1 MEIKPGAVA
10 IFYRTFDQRDF
21 DRFAALSGDDNPI
34 HVDPGFAGRTRF
46 GRTVCHGMLLY
57 STICRALTDALGPGF
72 VQREQEL
79 MFVTPTYTGEE
90 VAVRL
95 EVTAVQPDTVYPAV
109 ETAATNAKSAVA
121 DSKTVHEEPV
131 LSPSKDGLREGS
143 SDLQSPGRFADI
155 GTVITR
161 PDGSVACQ
169 GRTRVALPGEV
180 PASTGSVVTT
190 TQPPEGSIPGSAS
203 ATTLKWLAL
212 GQAAEIIRTF
222 SKADLQEY
230 RDLSGDINPA
240 FSDAAHAPA
249 HGWPTP
255 QVPGGLLG
263 GLFSTLLGTRLP
275 GRGTNWLKQRL
286 GFPAPCYAGQ
296 EVTARVEIVRLRPE
310 KDLVNLRTTCTAPGG
325 QVVCEGEALVLVK
338 DLEHA

>member
-1 MEIKPGAVA
+1 MEIKPGAVSTL
-10 IFYRTFDQRDF
+10 YRTFSQRDF

-34 HVDPGFAGRTRF
+34 HVDPEFASRTRF

-72 VQREQEL
+72 AQREQEL

-95 EVTAVQPDTVYPAV
+95 EVTALQP
-109 ETAATNAKSAVA
+109 EN
-121 DSKTVHEEPV
+121 
-131 LSPSKDGLREGS
+131 GL
-143 SDLQSPGRFADI
+143 ADI
-155 GTVITR
+155 STIITR

-169 GRTRVALPGEV
+169 GRTLVHLP
-180 PASTGSVVTT
+180 P
-190 TQPPEGSIPGSAS
+190 QPPSLRGKGESSSPPLAGEGSGERSLAGERS
-203 ATTLKWLAL
+203 LKWLAL
-212 GQAAEIIRTF
+212 GQAAGITRTF
-222 SKADLQEY
+222 SEADLQEY
-230 RDLSGDINPA
+230 RDLSGDTNPA
-240 FSDAAHAPA
+240 FSDAVYAQA
-249 HGWPTP
+249 HGWPAP

-263 GLFSTLLGTRLP
+263 GLFSFLLGTRLP

-286 GFPAPCYAGQ
+286 AFPAPCYAGH

-310 KDLVNLRTTCTAPGG
+310 KDLVNLRAVCTAAGR
-325 QVVCEGEALVLVK
+325 VVCEGESLVLVK

>member
-1 MEIKPGAVA
+1 MELKLGAVA
-10 IFYRTFDQRDF
+10 TLYRTFDQRDF

-34 HVDPGFAGRTRF
+34 HVDPAFAGRTRF

-95 EVTAVQPDTVYPAV
+95 EVAALQP
-109 ETAATNAKSAVA
+109 EN
-121 DSKTVHEEPV
+121 
-131 LSPSKDGLREGS
+131 GL
-143 SDLQSPGRFADI
+143 ADI
-155 GTVITR
+155 STIITR

-169 GRTRVALPGEV
+169 GRTLVALDHEV
-180 PASTGSVVTT
+180 AKRHEAAKHEDREGRQARDETG
-190 TQPPEGSIPGSAS
+190 A
-203 ATTLKWLAL
+203 ATLKWLAL
-212 GQAAEIIRTF
+212 GQAAEITRTF
-222 SKADLQEY
+222 SEADLREY
-230 RDLSGDINPA
+230 RDLSGDTNPA
-240 FSDAAHAPA
+240 FSDAVYAQA
-249 HGWPTP
+249 HGWPAP

-263 GLFSTLLGTRLP
+263 GLFSFLLGTRLP

-286 GFPAPCYAGQ
+286 VFPAPCYAGQ

-310 KDLVNLRTTCTAPGG
+310 KDLVNLRAVCLAAGR
-325 QVVCEGEALVLVK
+325 VVCEGESLVLVK